1 MLGRLWKFI
10 CDRNNRE
17 VVSMLGGG
25 AAVMVGGL
33 FGKLLRSPCVAQFPS
48 ADTVCELHEN
58 CRITV
63 FGLRHV
69 AIAYPCVGVTRNY
82 SAAGFAQV
90 FTSLWIGRSNLR
102 LSERVCAVHYPVG
115 VQSIDLGVR

>member
-1 MLGRLWKFI
+1 MNGHFRAGRH
-10 CDRNNRE
+10 
-17 VVSMLGGG
+17 VSNVPIGNI
-25 AAVMVGGL
+25 AV
-33 FGKLLRSPCVAQFPS
+33 KLLRSPCVAQFPS
-48 ADTVCELHEN
+48 ADTVCQLHEN